1 MSELESLFSATVP
14 KPADSGKA
22 GGRRKSV
29 GSKPDKVHLVIQS
42 FKYFQKNF
50 FFLKVYYGDSFI
62 VHYLFLDIIFLFY
75 FLKFSYIACQYT
87 FSCLLL
93 L

>member
-1 MSELESLFSATVP
+1 MVLNFSSILYYDFLPFCCSAPEFDVSELESLFSATVP

-42 FKYFQKNF
+42 FKFKYSHKISF
-50 FFLKVYYGDSFI
+50 F
-62 VHYLFLDIIFLFY
+62 
-75 FLKFSYIACQYT
+75 
-87 FSCLLL
+87 
-93 L
+93 